1 MSDYVNKFR
10 DVIDKNKMS
19 DFEGE
24 LQNNIS
30 ELTDGLGLIG
40 GSELMSFYGDKFGEE
55 SKWKVR

>member
-1 MSDYVNKFR
+1 
-10 DVIDKNKMS
+10 MS

-30 ELTDGLGLIG
+30 DLTDGLGLIG